1 MHYWVLSRRC
11 DFMTI
16 DCRNPR
22 ALLFHDFILLL
33 SQFFSF
39 LFCFYIPCV
48 FLLLFPSSFSAFIF
62 LFSTCFFFV
71 SVAVFVHLLLLSSSP
86 MCCRPPDCKGSLS
99 SPTVASARRKFS
111 SVIFYCFQLSTIT
124 ITILNF
130 NLSVT
135 HKFQFFSSFCSA
147 TNSTNTF
154 FFSVLF
160 SLVWQSSITNS
171 FWVSS
176 HYTCCRYVEKCVCK
190 EPRPLWHK
198 DFDGSEP
205 AVMIHQRPS
214 QGPSVTDQPPLQGP
228 PVTQP
233 GPYLPPS
240 PSSFHVFIYYSTPWT
255 TWCPPC
261 QTEDV

>member
-1 MHYWVLSRRC
+1 
-11 DFMTI
+11 MTI

-154 FFSVLF
+154 FSASCLALFGKVLSQIAFEYLLTTRVAGMWRSVCAR
-160 SLVWQSSITNS
+160 SLDRCDTKTSTG
-171 FWVSS
+171 
-176 HYTCCRYVEKCVCK
+176 R
-190 EPRPLWHK
+190 
-198 DFDGSEP
+198 
-205 AVMIHQRPS
+205 S
-214 QGPSVTDQPPLQGP
+214 QL
-228 PVTQP
+228 
-233 GPYLPPS
+233 
-240 PSSFHVFIYYSTPWT
+240 
-255 TWCPPC
+255 
-261 QTEDV
+261 